1 MYTHHEYTQARAGAT
16 ATGANS
22 ARRRVVMVGSNNQQL
37 TTSKPQTIG
46 GMSST
51 LMTPTASRGLTSV
64 GGSKSATPL
73 TSSTY
78 AFMNGRRVPRPVGAT
93 PTNTE
98 TPNSTRC
105 ASPEPE
111 MPSVASRGM
120 SPITTTSNSL
130 PGKAA
135 GFQLSVAAA
144 PFPVTSST
152 GSISSVS
159 QSRSSEP
166 TLSSVT
172 AATSSGRRL
181 PVLQPGVRQPVNR
194 RSLEGTDCPPR
205 NETFTYQNYVVQGPA
220 ASSPNAAY
228 HSVVLEL
235 KARRRVRCR
244 IAVTM
249 VDRILTQLRRSMTPA
264 EAEKAG
270 PTELV
275 GTYLIFQP
283 DQSSVEGHIDAGLC
297 VGIFTSRTRN
307 LIPVRNVGF
316 TDCATILRVASGEDC
331 EIINNELPTV
341 EEQSMQFCQEIVES
355 MYLPLI
361 CVDAECAFDKKLIR
375 IFYNSSSPQVL
386 LHTQIQQRLSE
397 QLGMRVSFQCVKP
410 EDLDAPPMPYPDPAV
425 VESIIKGGTCTID
438 CVTGQSI
445 SSSLQRESQSP
456 AATATTTSPTIGRAS
471 SLRRTAASFSP
482 SPAPHV
488 DPLSNEWSVVSQK
501 SPSPPS
507 HQQHSTSLFPSSVTK
522 GGSINNSGWRVQGDE
537 NVTPFPSGSSM
548 LSVRGSSS
556 STLPAWSANGVP
568 LTVDLP
574 TGGPLRQISASKAN
588 LPMYANSTQ
597 STKNAT
603 NWYTNSNATVKPAI
617 SDATAADG
625 NRRRLPTTKVAE
637 IAAKVAQDSLG
648 PNPAFMNGRRVVV
661 KK

>member
-1 MYTHHEYTQARAGAT
+1 
-16 ATGANS
+16 
-22 ARRRVVMVGSNNQQL
+22 
-37 TTSKPQTIG
+37 
-46 GMSST
+46 
-51 LMTPTASRGLTSV
+51 
-64 GGSKSATPL
+64 
-73 TSSTY
+73 
-78 AFMNGRRVPRPVGAT
+78 MNGRRVPRPVGAT

-105 ASPEPE
+105 VSPEPE

-120 SPITTTSNSL
+120 SPITASTSTSL
-130 PGKAA
+130 PASKTA

-144 PFPVTSST
+144 PFPVTSSA

-181 PVLQPGVRQPVNR
+181 PVLQPGVRQPVTR
-194 RSLEGTDCPPR
+194 RSLEGTDCPNR
-205 NETFTYQNYVVQGPA
+205 SETFTFQNYVVQGPA

-249 VDRILTQLRRSMTPA
+249 VDRILTQLRRNMTPA

-283 DQSSVEGHIDAGLC
+283 DQSSVEGHVDAGLC

-316 TDCATILRVASGEDC
+316 TDCATVLRVASGEDC

-341 EEQSMQFCQEIVES
+341 EEQSMQYCQEIVES
-355 MYLPLI
+355 MYLPLVCI
-361 CVDAECAFDKKLIR
+361 DAECAFDKKLIR

-438 CVTGQSI
+438 CVTGQSV

-456 AATATTTSPTIGRAS
+456 VAKAPTSLSMAGGSS

-482 SPAPHV
+482 SPAAPHV

-507 HQQHSTSLFPSSVTK
+507 QQQHSASLFPSSMSV
-522 GGSINNSGWRVQGDE
+522 SSNNNNNASSSKNSSNNGWRVQGEDS
-537 NVTPFPSGSSM
+537 VGTPFMSGGSSN
-548 LSVRGSSS
+548 S
-556 STLPAWSANGVP
+556 STLPGWSANGVP

-597 STKNAT
+597 PGAKNAT
-603 NWYTNSNATVKPAI
+603 NWYANSNATSKPSSSSV
-617 SDATAADG
+617 SDASIADG

-648 PNPAFMNGRRVVV
+648 PNPAFMNGRRVVI